1 MLFTLLDRC
10 MRDLLYSSRLVPQ
23 SLSTNVCA
31 KCYKDT
37 APFNNIR
44 WLTWL
49 ECGQHP
55 DHEEEDRVTL
65 IVGDSNNVA
74 VARKLPACLEGC
86 HPQQLA
92 LCKKVHWRGGCSDG
106 YNCNRAHSNEEL
118 EYWKW
123 SLVHRKLLQVF
134 IVLVTLLIVEL
145 SYFMFTPSRCQ
156 QTTSLSRRA
165 TATHLMKQYPMHV
178 LVRNYS
184 VKIVWKS
191 SISSYT
197 SMR

>member
-1 MLFTLLDRC
+1 
-10 MRDLLYSSRLVPQ
+10 MRDLLYSSRLVSQ
-23 SLSTNVCA
+23 SSSTNVCA
-31 KCYKDT
+31 KCYKDA

-65 IVGDSNNVA
+65 IVGDSNSVA

-92 LCKKVHWRGGCSDG
+92 LCVHWRGGCPNG

-118 EYWKW
+118 EHWKW
-123 SLVHRKLLQVF
+123 SLVHRKLVQVL
-134 IVLVTLLIVEL
+134 ILSMNLPIVEI
-145 SYFMFTPSRCQ
+145 SHFMFIPSRF
-156 QTTSLSRRA
+156 QTTTLSRRA

-178 LVRNYS
+178 LVRDYS
-184 VKIVWKS
+184 VRITSKS

-197 SMR
+197 LMR